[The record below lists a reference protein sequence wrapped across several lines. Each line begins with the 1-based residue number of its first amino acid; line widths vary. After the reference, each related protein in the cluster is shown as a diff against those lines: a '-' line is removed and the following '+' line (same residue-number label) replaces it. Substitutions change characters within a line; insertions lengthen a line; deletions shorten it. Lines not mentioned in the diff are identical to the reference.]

1 MSKTTNTNMTGLTS
15 PGSTFNRR
23 ISADSDQFDRNDV
36 DAVGMALD
44 DHDHDVDKGLGVARI
59 QTGTAPSAAGNVRVN
74 GDVFQWWAN
83 SAGSVYSAVS
93 LAGTQTIS
101 GSKTFSSAINLTSG
115 QIMFPAAQSA
125 SADANTLDDYEEG
138 TWTPTIAGAITAGT
152 QTYGTRTARYTKIG
166 RLVNIE
172 FNVAMTALDGTTAGG
187 VLVTG
192 LPFSSAIIS
201 GVTLSAIGN
210 LNFDAGYSWVV
221 AYVNGSNIEVG
232 QSGDNVAHAAIQATG
247 LNANTLIYG
256 TASYSV

>member
-44 DHDHDVDKGLGVARI
+44 DHDHDVDQGLGVARI
-59 QTGTAPSAAGNVRVN
+59 QTGTAPTAAGNVRVN

-93 LAGTQTIS
+93 LAGTQTIT

-115 QIMFPAAQSA
+115 QIMFPATQAA

-138 TWTPTIAGAITAGT
+138 TWTPSIGGTATYTLQTGT
-152 QTYGTRTARYTKIG
+152 YTKIG
-166 RLVNIE
+166 RHVHVFCDLRVNVIGTGSTSVISGLPFTAARRE
-172 FNVAMTALDGTTAGG
+172 AVAIGTFASLTASVYWIGGYIPATTTTMQIIGTTAAATGSTDPLA
-187 VLVTG
+187 VLQ
-192 LPFSSAIIS
+192 
-201 GVTLSAIGN
+201 
-210 LNFDAGYSWVV
+210 
-221 AYVNGSNIEVG
+221 NGSIIIFSAEFEV
-232 QSGDNVAHAAIQATG
+232 
-247 LNANTLIYG
+247 
-256 TASYSV
+256 